1 VIWKGQSSAVIGIG
15 INLKLSKKSM
25 SHIDQPAIDLV
36 SVGLEVIDPNELL
49 GQILKDLADVL
60 GQFNTSKFSSL
71 KEEWMSYH
79 VYQHQTVTL
88 SLGDGRGVTGLAQG
102 VTDDGALIIE
112 TPSAGIETFSSG
124 EITLRKSINMFLLID
139 IGNTRTKW
147 MLRDNKSIYKY
158 DSFLTEDI
166 DQDHFEFDVVI
177 KKILISNVA
186 GFEKEA
192 ILKIKLKKFSCP
204 VEFIKAHKKLNHLI
218 NNYQDATKLGTDRW
232 LSALSVS
239 HEIKKTA
246 VIVSVG
252 TAVTIDYV
260 SFDEKKYQ
268 HTFEGGVILPGLHLT
283 KNALANNTA
292 DLKSSRGCCPNA
304 THQFSQC
311 D

>member
-1 VIWKGQSSAVIGIG
+1 
-15 INLKLSKKSM
+15 
-25 SHIDQPAIDLV
+25 
-36 SVGLEVIDPNELL
+36 
-49 GQILKDLADVL
+49 
-60 GQFNTSKFSSL
+60 
-71 KEEWMSYH
+71 
-79 VYQHQTVTL
+79 
-88 SLGDGRGVTGLAQG
+88 
-102 VTDDGALIIE
+102 
-112 TPSAGIETFSSG
+112 
-124 EITLRKSINMFLLID
+124 MFLLID

-147 MLRDNKSIYKY
+147 MLRDNYGVHQHN
-158 DSFLTEDI
+158 SFLTEDI
-166 DQDHFEFDVVI
+166 DQDHFEFDVAI

-260 SFDEKKYQ
+260 SFDEKKSQ
-268 HTFEGGVILPGLHLT
+268 HKFEGGVILPGLHPT
-283 KNALANNTA
+283 KNALENNTA
-292 DLKSSRGCCPNA
+292 DLKNSEGVFQMPPINTGNAIQSGFILSVLGNIKSFFELASSKSKDMKIILGGGDA
-304 THQFSQC
+304 ELIHQHMDEDLKKYVSIKKDLVLEGLFVFASH
-311 D
+311 